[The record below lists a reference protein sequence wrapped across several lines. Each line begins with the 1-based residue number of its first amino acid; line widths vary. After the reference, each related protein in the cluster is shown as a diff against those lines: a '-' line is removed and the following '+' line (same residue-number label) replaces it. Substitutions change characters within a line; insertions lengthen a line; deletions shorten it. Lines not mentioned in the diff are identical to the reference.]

1 MAPSKKRMKKM
12 RLVHISDL
20 HVAGQYFVPEWAEK
34 LIEIVNRMKPE
45 VLVVTGDITDN
56 GYQHE
61 YERAVE
67 CLSGFKAKNRLIV
80 PGNHDARNEGD
91 VLFEDYFGSRFPFYE
106 NDDVVVLGIDSS
118 QPDLDDGHV
127 GREHYYYI
135 ESCAARKDRGHRRR
149 LTFLAMH
156 HHLIPIPGT
165 GRERNIALDAGDV
178 LKTIVE
184 SQIQFVLSGHKH
196 IPWIWKLE
204 SSYFITAGTA
214 TTRRLKG
221 RTFPSFNVLDIDDE
235 KVLARKVNVTD
246 GTMREILVVP
256 RQPSPDPDAAPDF
269 AARVT
274 N

>member
-1 MAPSKKRMKKM
+1 M

-20 HVAGQYFVPEWAEK
+20 HIMGQYFVPEWAER
-34 LIEIVNRMKPE
+34 LVEIVNEMKPD

-61 YERAVE
+61 YDKAMEFLDR
-67 CLSGFKAKNRLIV
+67 FQAKNRLVV

-91 VLFEDYFGSRFPFYE
+91 VLFEDFFGTRFPFYE
-106 NDDVVVLGIDSS
+106 DDDVVILGIDSS

-127 GREHYYYI
+127 GREHYHYI
-135 ESCAARKDRGHRRR
+135 ESCAARRDRGGKRRVA
-149 LTFLAMH
+149 LLAMH

-204 SSYFITAGTA
+204 NSYFITAGTP

-221 RTFPSFNVLDIDDE
+221 RSFPSFNVLEIDDE
-235 KVLARKVNVTD
+235 RVLSKKVNVTD
-246 GTMREILVVP
+246 GTMKEILVAP
-256 RQPSPDPDAAPDF
+256 RQPSPPNPDTPLGF
-269 AARVT
+269 AARTT